1 MSQKETKASRK
12 DSSKVF
18 ISETMELILDCSS
31 DGIWI
36 TDGEG
41 VVLYVNRAN
50 EEMIGVTKDEML
62 GKKCSEL
69 VEEKIFKHSA
79 TMESIKKRKVV
90 TMMGFNYQTNLHVLI
105 TSTPILDSKGDVQYV
120 INNVRDITQL
130 QRTMEELQYKEQ
142 VIIEQNQEIHNLL
155 HLKKSKK
162 ISEHMVAA
170 SPAMLRILEMAQR
183 VGQFES
189 TVLLMGESGVGKE
202 VVADEIVRSS
212 LRSGKSFVK
221 VNCGA
226 IPENLIES
234 ELFGYEA
241 GAFTGA
247 SRNGKMGLFELA
259 DHGTILLDEIGE
271 LPPQLQVKLLRVLQD
286 RCIQRV
292 GGTKKKEVDIRVIA
306 ATNADLK
313 KMVDEGEFRRDLY
326 YRLNVVTIQIPPLR
340 QRTED
345 IPQLIHFYT
354 EKYTKKYNIGKEFSE
369 ECIRCMMKYPW
380 PGNIRELQNVV
391 ENLVIMTDG
400 PKIEVE
406 SLPEQFKAAD
416 TQLQIDTYLLEGMES
431 SLKDTMRNIET
442 QIILRAMEKYNN
454 TRDVARVLGVNQSTI
469 VRKLQQAR
477 DKEL

>member
-1 MSQKETKASRK
+1 MSQKERKALLK
-12 DSSKVF
+12 ENPEF
-18 ISETMELILDCSS
+18 FLPETIERILDCFS

-36 TDGEG
+36 TDGKG
-41 VVLYVNRAN
+41 IVLYVNRTN
-50 EEMIGVTKDEML
+50 QTMIGVTKEEML
-62 GKKCSEL
+62 GKNCSDL
-69 VEEKIFKHSA
+69 VKQKVFQHSA
-79 TMESIKKRKVV
+79 TMEAIKKRKVV
-90 TMMGFNYQTNLHVLI
+90 TMMGFNYQTRLHVLI
-105 TSTPILDSKGDVQYV
+105 TSTPLLDDKGNVQYV
-120 INNVRDITQL
+120 INSVRDITQL
-130 QRTMEELQYKEQ
+130 KQTMEELQNKEQ
-142 VIIEQNQEIHNLL
+142 IIMEQSQEIQKLL
-155 HLKKSKK
+155 HLRPGKKDGSN
-162 ISEHMVAA
+162 IVVA
-170 SPAMLRILEMAQR
+170 SPAMIKILDMAQR
-183 VGQFES
+183 VGQFDS

-212 LRSGKSFVK
+212 LRDGKPFVK

-292 GGTKKKEVDIRVIA
+292 GGTKKKELDIRVIA

-313 KMVDEGEFRRDLY
+313 KMVEEGKFRSDLY

-340 QRTED
+340 QRSED
-345 IPQLIHFYT
+345 IPQLIYFYT

-369 ECIRCMMKYPW
+369 ECIRCMMKYTW

-400 PKIEVE
+400 EKIEVD
-406 SLPEQFKAAD
+406 SLPEKFHVSD
-416 TQLQIDTYLLEGMES
+416 TQPYIDTYLQEGTTS
-431 SLKDTMRNIET
+431 SLKDTVRDIET
-442 QIILRAMEKYNN
+442 QIILRAMDKYKN
-454 TRDVARVLGVNQSTI
+454 TRDAARALGVNQSTI

-477 DKEL
+477 NKDS